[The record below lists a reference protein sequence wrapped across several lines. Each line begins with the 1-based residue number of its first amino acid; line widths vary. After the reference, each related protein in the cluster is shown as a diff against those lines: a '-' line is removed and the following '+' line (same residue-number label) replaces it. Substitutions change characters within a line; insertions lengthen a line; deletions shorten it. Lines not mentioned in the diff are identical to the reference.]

1 MATRQELE
9 NRLAQIDAELQVLRN
24 SLDGRSNVELDSEIE
39 NRFLAER
46 TRLRNQRSV
55 IQSQLDRILVSDAR
69 SFYAETDLGTGLVQI
84 RTSDGLFAGRGST
97 LEDAKAAAI
106 RNGANA
112 SALINLVDPQAKA
125 SATQGSGTV
134 STGTTVSQGQQANA
148 DRADSQSPALST
160 QTVTAAGAVTNA
172 PASANPSNASPS
184 QTPVPTAPP
193 TPNALPPGQVGGVPD
208 PAATVPAA
216 RGSQSPGAALQS
228 GLVNLQSADID
239 NTLVSYVYR
248 ATQVT
253 SSFRQGRF
261 TQEIEGAQVFFQ
273 LPKKP
278 QPTAPQ
284 TESVAV
290 TPGRGVTPAVPQGTV
305 RQSAATPGTFNLG
318 VNLAGSEFG
327 AFFGTGETGEQSQ
340 LVDGALPGSVPGG
353 LRPPGSPPA
362 QRVLPGSTFE
372 AEGFGD
378 PTAVQGTAQAPLQS
392 RPPTSGTTNIAPRS
406 RGNRGNTPEPT
417 KVAPQQ
423 GAREY

>member
-1 MATRQELE
+1 MATLADLQAQLRQLESEE
-9 NRLAQIDAELQVLRN
+9 NRLRAQYESFTTRIEAIFAQERPLE
-24 SLDGRSNVELDSEIE
+24 VELRRQRGIIQDPNASAEQKNAALNRALDIE
-39 NRFLAER
+39 QQLRVLENQTRQLRDQQSAFLQNQLQPVQRQISGPGGLRDQIRQAE
-46 TRLRNQRSV
+46 TNQRS
-55 IQSQLDRILVSDAR
+55 Q
-69 SFYAETDLGTGLVQI
+69 
-84 RTSDGLFAGRGST
+84 AG
-97 LEDAKAAAI
+97 
-106 RNGANA
+106 
-112 SALINLVDPQAKA
+112 
-125 SATQGSGTV
+125 QGPGTV

-148 DRADSQSPALST
+148 ERADSQSPAPSA
-160 QTVTAAGAVTNA
+160 QTVTAAGTVTNT
-172 PASANPSNASPS
+172 PASTNPSNAAAS
-184 QTPVPTAPP
+184 QTPIPVAPP
-193 TPNALPPGQVGGVPD
+193 APNALPPGQVGAASD

-228 GLVNLQSADID
+228 GLVNLQSAPID

-248 ATQVT
+248 AIQVT

-261 TQEIEGAQVFFQ
+261 TQEIEGAQVFFR

-278 QPTAPQ
+278 QP
-284 TESVAV
+284 
-290 TPGRGVTPAVPQGTV
+290 GRSATGATGATPAVPQDTV
-305 RQSAATPGTFNLG
+305 LQAAATPGTFNLG
-318 VNLAGSEFG
+318 VNFAGSEFG

-340 LVDGALPGSVPGG
+340 LVDGALPGSAPGG

-362 QRVLPGSTFE
+362 QRVLSSNTFE

-392 RPPTSGTTNIAPRS
+392 RSPTSGTTNIAPRS

>member
-1 MATRQELE
+1 MVTRQQLEQRLAGLNEERRRLRALADLNGPLQREIEALRARIPTITDPVELQRAQA
-9 NRLAQIDAELQVLRN
+9 RLAQAQNEIGQARERLFVIADEIQAVDNQIF
-24 SLDGRSNVELDSEIE
+24 ELD
-39 NRFLAER
+39 RGV
-46 TRLRNQRSV
+46 Q
-55 IQSQLDRILVSDAR
+55 
-69 SFYAETDLGTGLVQI
+69 ET
-84 RTSDGLFAGRGST
+84 
-97 LEDAKAAAI
+97 
-106 RNGANA
+106 A
-112 SALINLVDPQAKA
+112 SRA
-125 SATQGSGTV
+125 QGPGTV

-148 DRADSQSPALST
+148 ERADSQSPAPPA
-160 QTVTAAGAVTNA
+160 QTVTAAGAVTNT
-172 PASANPSNASPS
+172 PASTNPSNAAAS

-193 TPNALPPGQVGGVPD
+193 APNVLPSGQVGAAPD
-208 PAATVPAA
+208 PAATVPVA

-278 QPTAPQ
+278 QPPAPQ

-290 TPGRGVTPAVPQGTV
+290 APGRGATPAVPQGTV
-305 RQSAATPGTFNLG
+305 SQTASTPGTVNLG
-318 VNLAGSEFG
+318 VNFAGSEFG
-327 AFFGTGETGEQSQ
+327 AFFGTGETGQQSQ
-340 LVDGALPGSVPGG
+340 LVDGALPGLVPGG

-392 RPPTSGTTNIAPRS
+392 RSPTSGTTNIAPRS
-406 RGNRGNTPEPT
+406 RGNRGNTSEPT